1 MYTRTNIQYSYI
13 VFLAISFII
22 VAGAWKLGY
31 IELKEDLPVSS
42 VSEESLAETVPVEN
56 DTPVEEAAA
65 VTDVSESSDEI
76 NSSEISPF
84 FTADR
89 SYFDDALFIG
99 DSRTVGLYE
108 YGDLGNALVLADSG
122 MNVYKVFQR
131 SFELPS
137 GESKMLEEILAER
150 QFGKIYVML
159 GINELGYDF
168 EQTVKVYK
176 DMIGQIEAMQPDA
189 IIYLQANL
197 HITEKKSEKSEIYNN
212 ENINRFNLKV
222 QQMTDS
228 KTRFFLDANE
238 LFDDE
243 KGNLSVEYTVD
254 EAHILGK
261 YYTDWVDWILCH
273 CVAQNPLPHLL

>member
-76 NSSEISPF
+76 SSSEISPF

-137 GESKMLEEILAER
+137 GESKMLEEIFAER

-212 ENINRFNLKV
+212 ENINRFNLEV

-273 CVAQNPLPHLL
+273 CVAQNPNL